1 MVTAMTFIDRTIL
14 VGLVALVIPLVV
26 HLLGRRRPRKVELP
40 TARFAEGAHAASR
53 GRLWLKRL
61 GLLALR
67 LSAVALIVLALA
79 GPRLGEGTAGPAGR
93 WRLVLDAS
101 ASMRVQDAH
110 GRTAFAHARGR
121 LDRLLAALSEEAEV
135 TLVLSDGRGAE
146 GSPDEVRRALAAM
159 KAPGWGAEPLGAC
172 LRRALAGATED
183 GAVRLVVA
191 SDATPAALAD
201 LAPGAFAEADADVTI
216 LFAPAP
222 EANAWLAPPAVAIAP
237 AENGRGHVLTVT
249 ADARA
254 AGAGGEVT
262 VGLAVAEPALRG
274 ASRSFTGRGRAEFR
288 QPVPG
293 AGPWQGR
300 VVLGPADAFPA
311 DNERYF
317 TAAAPQAVGVL
328 VVDAAEEPGA
338 RVRSADLVAAA
349 FAGETDAPRHVRRL
363 AVADVDRAALAPADL
378 VFWVGATAP
387 AEAGVLAS
395 PRPPVVWIPA
405 GARPPDAPLAE
416 VLGLSFGDAEAVP
429 GGATVDPAGYTSD
442 LLAAFE
448 GGTSGDLSAAVFRKR
463 LRWNASA
470 APDGAAAAGGRM
482 AVVARF
488 RDGAPAIL
496 ARHEAKAETV
506 ALAVGPA
513 PRWGD
518 LASRPEWVVLAHSL
532 VEALAPAGGVR
543 TLNLTVEEAAR
554 RGLTADSGRGPSVT
568 AWPSD
573 GGPSVR
579 PGNYSGT
586 DARGRPVRWSVNVD
600 AGETSDLEP
609 DAARLSAAF
618 ADGACRTVRADAD
631 PVRAIPGLSGRAPG
645 RDLTP
650 YAVLLLA
657 AVLVAEGLVAWW
669 ASPRR

>member
-1 MVTAMTFIDRTIL
+1 MTFIDRTIL

-26 HLLGRRRPRKVELP
+26 HLLGRRRARKVELP

-79 GPRLGEGTAGPAGR
+79 GPRLGEGTAGPGGR

-110 GRTAFAHARGR
+110 GRTAFAQARAR
-121 LDRLLAALSEEAEV
+121 LDRILSALSEEAEV
-135 TLVLSDGRGAE
+135 TLALTDGRGAD
-146 GSPDEVRRALAAM
+146 GSPEQVRRALAAM

-172 LRRALAGATED
+172 LRRALADAKEA

-216 LFAPAP
+216 LFAPAA
-222 EANAWLAPPAVAIAP
+222 EANAWLGLPAVAVASD
-237 AENGRGHVLTVT
+237 EHGRGHVLTVT

-254 AGAGGEVT
+254 AAPGGEVS

-300 VVLGPADAFPA
+300 VVLEPADAFPA

-317 TAAAPQAVGVL
+317 TAAAPQVAHVL
-328 VVDAAEEPGA
+328 VVDAAEETDA
-338 RVRSADLVAAA
+338 RVRSADLVEAA
-349 FAGETDAPRHVRRL
+349 FAGETDAPRHVRRS
-363 AVADVDRAALAPADL
+363 AVADVARAALAPADL
-378 VFWVGATAP
+378 VFWVGSRPP
-387 AEAGVLAS
+387 AEKGLLAA

-405 GARPPDAPLAE
+405 DAAPPAAPLAE
-416 VLGLSFGDAEAVP
+416 ALGVRFGDAEAVP
-429 GGATVDPAGYTSD
+429 HGATVDPAGYTSD

-470 APDGAAAAGGRM
+470 APNGAAAAGRM
-482 AVVARF
+482 AVVACF
-488 RDGAPAIL
+488 RDGARAIL

-532 VEALAPAGGVR
+532 VEALAPSGGVR
-543 TLNLTVEEAAR
+543 TLNLTVAEAAR
-554 RGLTADSGRGPSVT
+554 RGLTAESSRGPSVT

-573 GGPSVR
+573 GGPSVW

-600 AGETSDLEP
+600 AGETSVLAP

-618 ADGACRTVRADAD
+618 AEGACRTVRADAD
-631 PVRAIPGLSGRAPG
+631 PARAIPGLLAPSPG

-650 YAVLLLA
+650 YAVVLLA